1 LREQRAGPAD
11 MAELDLNL
19 RRCGCRRQR
28 HCKCD
33 CEQSSCRAHA
43 YSPRA
48 FAVSPPIVATG
59 AAVSFLFWFIHA
71 KRRDSRKG
79 MILPQVRLVVV
90 CAWGEQG
97 GADPHSMQ

>member
-48 FAVSPPIVATG
+48 LAVSPPDCRHRGGRQFSILVHPCKTARLAQGDDFTTG
-59 AAVSFLFWFIHA
+59 WAC
-71 KRRDSRKG
+71 RRMR
-79 MILPQVRLVVV
+79 VR
-90 CAWGEQG
+90 EQG